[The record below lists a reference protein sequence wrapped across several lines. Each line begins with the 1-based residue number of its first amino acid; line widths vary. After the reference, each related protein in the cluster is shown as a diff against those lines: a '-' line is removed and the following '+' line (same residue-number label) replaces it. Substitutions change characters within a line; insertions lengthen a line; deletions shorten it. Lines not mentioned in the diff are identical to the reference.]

1 MSDSLHV
8 GMVLPFSGPGGQYG
22 PSAQAVTELAI
33 EDINATGGILGRKL
47 SPVWIDG
54 GRPPTVVAHD
64 VRRMLDAGSLDA
76 TSGWHTSAIREALA
90 PLAAGSI
97 PYVYPALYEGGETA
111 SRVLCT
117 GETPDLQI
125 IPAIRWLR
133 DHKGAQR
140 WGLVGDDYVWPRK
153 TAAVLERQANELGI
167 SIEQQ
172 WFVPQEQATTTRE
185 LTRICDEMKQHRL
198 QGLLI
203 LMVGQNAARFNRE
216 FSKHLQ
222 LSGIVRFCPLMD
234 ENTLL
239 ASGAKSTK
247 RLFTAGGYFASLT
260 TEDSLD
266 LNERFTRT
274 LGETAPILST
284 TAESCYEG
292 LLALRALLSQQVSAP
307 ISYHGPRGAVSL
319 GSNTQQTIYIA
330 QVHHYDFEILDCI
343 AQ

>member
-54 GRPPTVVAHD
+54 GRSPAVVAHD
-64 VRRMLDAGSLDA
+64 VRRMLDGGSLDA
-76 TSGWHTSAIREALA
+76 ISGWHTSAIREALA

-153 TAAVLERQANELGI
+153 TATVLEQQANELGI

-172 WFVPQEQATTTRE
+172 WFVPQEQATT
-185 LTRICDEMKQHRL
+185 
-198 QGLLI
+198 
-203 LMVGQNAARFNRE
+203 
-216 FSKHLQ
+216 
-222 LSGIVRFCPLMD
+222 PP
-234 ENTLL
+234 
-239 ASGAKSTK
+239 
-247 RLFTAGGYFASLT
+247 
-260 TEDSLD
+260 
-266 LNERFTRT
+266 RT
-274 LGETAPILST
+274 DAHMRRDETAPSARIAYSHGWAERRAIQPRILQTSS
-284 TAESCYEG
+284 AERHCT
-292 LLALRALLSQQVSAP
+292 LLP
-307 ISYHGPRGAVSL
+307 THG
-319 GSNTQQTIYIA
+319 
-330 QVHHYDFEILDCI
+330 
-343 AQ
+343 

>member
-1 MSDSLHV
+1 MADSLHV

-22 PSAQAVTELAI
+22 PSSQAVTELAI
-33 EDINATGGILGRKL
+33 EDINATGGILGRRL

-54 GRPPTVVAHD
+54 GRAPDIVAQD
-64 VRRMLDAGSLDA
+64 VRHMLDDGSLDA
-76 TSGWHTSAIREALA
+76 ISGWHTSAVREALA

-97 PYVYPALYEGGETA
+97 PYVYPALYEGGETT

-140 WGLVGDDYVWPRK
+140 WGIVGDDYIWPRK
-153 TAAVLERQANELGI
+153 TAAALGKHTHELDI
-167 SIEQQ
+167 SIERQ
-172 WFVPQEQATTTRE
+172 WFIPQEATSSPRA
-185 LTRICDEMKQHRL
+185 LAHICDDMKQHAL

-216 FSKHLQ
+216 FSKHMQ
-222 LSGIVRFCPLMD
+222 LSGIARFCPLMD

-239 ASGAKSTK
+239 ACGAKSTK
-247 RLFTAGGYFASLT
+247 RLFTAGGYFSSLT

-274 LGETAPILST
+274 LGETAPLLST

-292 LLALRALLSQQVSAP
+292 LLALRALLSQQASAP
-307 ISYHGPRGAVSL
+307 LSYRGPRGAVSL
-319 GSNTQQTIYIA
+319 GAHAQQTIYIA
-330 QVHHYDFEILDCI
+330 QAHHYDFEILDCI
-343 AQ
+343 SQ